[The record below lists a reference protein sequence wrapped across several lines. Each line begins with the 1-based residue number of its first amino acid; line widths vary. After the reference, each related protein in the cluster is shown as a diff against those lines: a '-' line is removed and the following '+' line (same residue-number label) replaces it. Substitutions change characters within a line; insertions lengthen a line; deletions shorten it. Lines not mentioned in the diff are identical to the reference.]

1 MNYYYDILIN
11 LEEEYYEFYEWEKKD
26 EIIPIKK
33 IPIYKVDHQ
42 TILDFLQYE
51 ITISN
56 SLLTEL
62 IDKTIVKNSKEKLTC
77 LLLTDSKTTLC
88 VELNKNGK
96 VIYKSKLLVE
106 DENNINEI
114 SSSFSLTQ
122 VDYQTG
128 KLLTKRN
135 NLRRIEK
142 EINIIKLE
150 LNNLRLNK
158 NDEKCSYL
166 YYELFHDFNNN
177 YLDKIEKMN
186 EELNKASYKVIHRL
200 YHLINLTNKEKLI

>member
-1 MNYYYDILIN
+1 MG
-11 LEEEYYEFYEWEKKD
+11 F
-26 EIIPIKK
+26 
-33 IPIYKVDHQ
+33 H
-42 TILDFLQYE
+42 F
-51 ITISN
+51 
-56 SLLTEL
+56 
-62 IDKTIVKNSKEKLTC
+62 
-77 LLLTDSKTTLC
+77 
-88 VELNKNGK
+88 
-96 VIYKSKLLVE
+96 SKLL
-106 DENNINEI
+106 
-114 SSSFSLTQ
+114 
-122 VDYQTG
+122 YQTG

-200 YHLINLTNKEKLI
+200 YHLINFLHFSLNI